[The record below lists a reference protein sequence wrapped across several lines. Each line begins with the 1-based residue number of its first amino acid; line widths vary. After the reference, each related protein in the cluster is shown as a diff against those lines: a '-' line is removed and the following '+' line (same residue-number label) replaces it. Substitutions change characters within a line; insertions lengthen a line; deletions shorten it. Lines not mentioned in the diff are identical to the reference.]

1 MKKIDDLSGY
11 DKASIVVELL
21 GDSLALNVFGDISE
35 TEFIELRRH
44 AKNISPTVSTSVKK
58 EVLDDYNFKVLS
70 VEKYQQVS
78 LNSNMFD
85 FLNNLN
91 DEQLYKLLS
100 KEKPRVIALSLEQ
113 IENKKRML
121 FLEKLDDEM
130 QTQTVMQTGNL
141 DDIPLDS
148 VIHVAKDL
156 KKKASFLPGPVEFSR
171 GGGKSVSDMLSKMT
185 EDDAEQYLNKMK
197 LDNNDLFNDVKKHF
211 VLFDELVG
219 MPEKIGFT
227 FWGNSEIDL
236 DVMAKSLKG
245 YDADAIKKIQGYL
258 PGKRQAM
265 FRPIPEDESLPKREI
280 DEAKAKIKEFLHTKV
295 NEGELN
301 IEDIMAIDS

>member
-113 IENKKRML
+113 IENKKRMA

-141 DDIPLDS
+141 DDIPLES

-197 LDNNDLFNDVKKHF
+197 LDNNDL
-211 VLFDELVG
+211 L
-219 MPEKIGFT
+219 M
-227 FWGNSEIDL
+227 
-236 DVMAKSLKG
+236 M
-245 YDADAIKKIQGYL
+245 
-258 PGKRQAM
+258 
-265 FRPIPEDESLPKREI
+265 
-280 DEAKAKIKEFLHTKV
+280 
-295 NEGELN
+295 
-301 IEDIMAIDS
+301 